1 VTTTTTPFDPE
12 LAKLIANLPQ
22 ATSLDL
28 YRIEVAAHMLC
39 REPPRIL
46 QVRRHLHLGMTV
58 HFFGHDARMHT
69 GKIVAMRDRDLTIDD
84 ANGRARWTGVPY
96 AAVDLQAG
104 ANGSPAVEVFD
115 SPRAAPKRR
124 LPTREDFKVGDTAS
138 FVDGPQQTRIGRIAR
153 LNLKTAT
160 LECDNGEWRVSY
172 GLLQHVVDL

>member
-1 VTTTTTPFDPE
+1 MTSTPLDPE

-28 YRIEVAAHMLC
+28 YRIEVAVHKLC
-39 REPPRIL
+39 REPQRIL
-46 QVRRHLHLGMTV
+46 QIRRHLHLGMTV

-69 GKIVAMRDRDLTIDD
+69 GKIVAMRDWDLTIDD
-84 ANGRARWTGVPY
+84 ANEHARWTAVPY
-96 AAVDLQAG
+96 AAIDLQAS
-104 ANGSPAVEVFD
+104 ASEAPEVEILD
-115 SPRAAPKRR
+115 TPRAAPGQRR
-124 LPTREDFKVGDTAS
+124 PTREDFKVGDTAS
-138 FVDGPQQTRIGRIAR
+138 FVDRHQQMRIGKIVR